1 MIGLI
6 SLVITFFLL
15 LIATTQNIKENVW
28 EYGVLRS
35 VGLNMNEGHRI
46 FMYEAFLVILSAGVL
61 GVFIGVLVASLVTNQ
76 FYMFVE
82 LPFKLALPYGLI
94 ALMLLTALGTTYFAV
109 LIPMKQV
116 NRATIAK
123 ILKSGA

>member
-1 MIGLI
+1 LKSATSIFTLLIGVIGLI

-61 GVFIGVLVASLVTNQ
+61 GVFIGVLVASLVTN
-76 FYMFVE
+76 
-82 LPFKLALPYGLI
+82 
-94 ALMLLTALGTTYFAV
+94 
-109 LIPMKQV
+109 
-116 NRATIAK
+116 
-123 ILKSGA
+123 

>member
-1 MIGLI
+1 
-6 SLVITFFLL
+6 
-15 LIATTQNIKENVW
+15 
-28 EYGVLRS
+28 
-35 VGLNMNEGHRI
+35 
-46 FMYEAFLVILSAGVL
+46 MYEAFLVILSAGVL